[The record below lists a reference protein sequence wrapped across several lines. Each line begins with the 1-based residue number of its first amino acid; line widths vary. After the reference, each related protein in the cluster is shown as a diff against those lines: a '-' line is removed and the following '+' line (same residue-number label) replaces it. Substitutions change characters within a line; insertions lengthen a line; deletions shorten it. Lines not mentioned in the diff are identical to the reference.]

1 MSSIRFNGS
10 AGQPVKPEVL
20 NHQTAS
26 PFQKHNIQ
34 LHVGSS
40 YLKDFSDAGIEKFI
54 ENQPGASKLDK
65 AEVKAFIQRLA
76 QNPEAL
82 AGMTIDLADPQIGL
96 AKGDSVELRH
106 LNGAFTLNLTDK
118 KHLPEGSSSQNVKFV
133 DVTSVSFD
141 VLEQEKAIKQ
151 AEQNLKTLEG
161 QLEQV
166 KKSHSDVK
174 DERDTAAGR
183 IGDKSQDQLKEA
195 RAKLKESEEQL
206 TALDGDLKRY
216 KGDLEALKA
225 NKDMPAAD
233 KAKQQTLL
241 ERAIRG
247 AESEKTR
254 FQKQKQETETQLK
267 DKHGNI
273 FVTSYS
279 LEDLEK
285 LNTRVTNSEAR
296 VQSVQQQ
303 VDKAKAELEAL
314 RKGGKPAT
322 APAEAPTDAASTPAA
337 PAAAPPAATAP
348 AKPVPSNEDF
358 AKMDVNQKTL
368 ALAEMSVDDQKK
380 FIALLSAEDK
390 TQVARRA
397 TYHLENLKQTQTLP
411 PGTAQGLTR
420 EGQIA
425 KFEKLVQQ
433 FQTSA
438 APATPSTPAPAT
450 PANPSAPAAETPTGS
465 ADPAAPATPA
475 PAAPAAPATPA
486 APAAPATPSAPAAA
500 PAPGINP
507 GEGIAVAEPVA
518 NMPPDTLLSGGKP
531 LTFQGQILTLSNFG
545 QLAIHQQF
553 DILMKVDEAQLKA
566 TLKLVKKEDRSQIR
580 ALAGA
585 VVSQAAAQQSQSIA
599 AVTGGSGSVS
609 TGGGLTFQGVNLS
622 SYMNSAGVQRAQLII
637 QLLNEIE
644 MEENGQSVPS
654 TGPAAPTAPTG
665 PAAGARYPYQVQPGD
680 TPLSIA
686 KRELGNELRVHEI
699 FQLNPGLEALMRQR
713 GVGNN
718 HGEKLDA
725 YQEYRQLILSRTPL
739 PKDPVTSAPPKAPA
753 PANPVVEVVAPVS
766 PAPVAPAPVAPAPV
780 APAPAKP
787 ATPAAVTPATVEAP
801 AAAPAAPTAKLEEEA
816 PAPAKVET
824 PAAPVAAP
832 APAKVEP
839 PAAPVPPAAKLEE
852 EAPAPAK
859 VEAPATPVTPAP
871 PAATKPAPKRPTS

>member
-1 MSSIRFNGS
+1 LSSIRFNGS

-54 ENQPGASKLDK
+54 ESQPGASKLDK
-65 AEVKAFIQRLA
+65 AEVKAFVQRLA

-96 AKGDSVELRH
+96 AKGDGVELRH
-106 LNGAFTLNLTDK
+106 LNGAFTLNLIDK

-133 DVTSVSFD
+133 DVTAVSFD
-141 VLEQEKAIKQ
+141 VFEQEKAIKQ

-166 KKSHSDVK
+166 KKSHTDVK

-195 RAKLKESEEQL
+195 HAKLKESEEQL
-206 TALDGDLKRY
+206 AALEGDLKRY

-254 FQKQKQETETQLK
+254 FQKQKQESEAQLK

-273 FVTSYS
+273 FVKSYS

-322 APAEAPTDAASTPAA
+322 APADTAAPTPATPAA
-337 PAAAPPAATAP
+337 ETPAATAP

-358 AKMDVNQKTL
+358 AKMDVDQKTL

-380 FIALLSAEDK
+380 FIALLSTEDK

-397 TYHLENLKQTQTLP
+397 TYLLENIKQTQTLP

-420 EGQIA
+420 ETQIA

-438 APATPSTPAPAT
+438 APSAPAPAT
-450 PANPSAPAAETPTGS
+450 PANPSTPAETPTGS

-475 PAAPAAPATPA
+475 PATPAPATPA
-486 APAAPATPSAPAAA
+486 APAAPSAPAPAT

-531 LTFQGQILTLSNFG
+531 LTFQGQILTLSNFS

-599 AVTGGSGSVS
+599 AVTGGSGNVS

-654 TGPAAPTAPTG
+654 TGPAAPTSPTG
-665 PAAGARYPYQVQPGD
+665 SAAGSRYQYQVQRGD

-699 FQLNPGLEALMRQR
+699 FQLNPGLEALMKQR

-725 YQEYRQLILSRTPL
+725 YQEEYRQLILSRTAL
-739 PKDPVTSAPPKAPA
+739 PKDPVTSAPPRAVA
-753 PANPVVEVVAPVS
+753 PANPVVEVVAPVT
-766 PAPVAPAPVAPAPV
+766 PAPVAPAPVTPAPAK
-780 APAPAKP
+780 AAAPAKP
-787 ATPAAVTPATVEAP
+787 ATPAAVTPAKVEAP

-824 PAAPVAAP
+824 PAPPVAP
-832 APAKVEP
+832 APAKVET
-839 PAAPVPPAAKLEE
+839 PAAPVAPAAKLEE

-859 VEAPATPVTPAP
+859 VEAPLAAPVTPAP
-871 PAATKPAPKRPTS
+871 PAAKKPAPKRPTS

>member
-1 MSSIRFNGS
+1 MRRLPLSSIRFNGS

-96 AKGDSVELRH
+96 AKGDNVELRH
-106 LNGAFTLNLTDK
+106 LNGAFTLNLIDK

-141 VLEQEKAIKQ
+141 VFEQEKAIKQ

-166 KKSHSDVK
+166 KKSHTDVK

-206 TALDGDLKRY
+206 ASLEGDLKRY

-254 FQKQKQETETQLK
+254 FQKQKQETEAQLK

-322 APAEAPTDAASTPAA
+322 APAEAPTDAAAPTPAV

-411 PGTAQGLTR
+411 PGTAPGLTR
-420 EGQIA
+420 ESQIA

-438 APATPSTPAPAT
+438 APATPSTPAPVT
-450 PANPSAPAAETPTGS
+450 PANPSAPAPAETPTGS
-465 ADPAAPATPA
+465 ADPADPAAPATPA
-475 PAAPAAPATPA
+475 PAAPAAPATP
-486 APAAPATPSAPAAA
+486 SAPA

-566 TLKLVKKEDRSQIR
+566 TLKLVKKEDRAQIR

-609 TGGGLTFQGVNLS
+609 AGGGLTFQGVNLS

-644 MEENGQSVPS
+644 MEENGQSVPT
-654 TGPAAPTAPTG
+654 TGPAAPTTPTG
-665 PAAGARYPYQVQPGD
+665 SAAGERYPYQVKPGD

-699 FQLNPGLEALMRQR
+699 FQLNPGLEALMKQR
-713 GVGNN
+713 GVGNR

-725 YQEYRQLILSRTPL
+725 YQDYRQLILSRTAL

-753 PANPVVEVVAPVS
+753 PANPVVEVVAPVT
-766 PAPVAPAPVAPAPV
+766 PAPVAPAPV
-780 APAPAKP
+780 APAPAK
-787 ATPAAVTPATVEAP
+787 VEPP

-832 APAKVEP
+832 APAKVET
-839 PAAPVPPAAKLEE
+839 PAAPVAPPAAKLEE

-859 VEAPATPVTPAP
+859 VEAPAAPVAPAP